1 MKRRNFITF
10 IGGAVAM
17 PVVARAQQNERIR
30 RIGVLSGS
38 AVDDQDNNVRLAAF
52 QQRLQ
57 QLGWTDRHN
66 VRIDY
71 RYAEGN
77 GDSYHKYAAEL
88 VTLAPDVIL
97 APGGALAPMLQATR
111 TVPIVFALASEPIG
125 DISRTA

>member
-30 RIGVLSGS
+30 RIGVLSGL
-38 AVDDQDNNVRLAAF
+38 AADDQDNNVRLAAF

-57 QLGWTDRHN
+57 QGWTDRHN

-77 GDSYHKYAAEL
+77 ADSYHKYAAEL

-111 TVPIVFALASEPIG
+111 TVPIVFALAY
-125 DISRTA
+125 SR

>member
-1 MKRRNFITF
+1 MKRRHFITF

-38 AVDDQDNNVRLAAF
+38 AADDQDNNVRLAAF

-66 VRIDY
+66 VRIDC
-71 RYAEGN
+71 RFAEGN
-77 GDSYHKYAAEL
+77 ADSYHKYAAEL
-88 VTLAPDVIL
+88 ITLAPDVIL
-97 APGGALAPMLQATR
+97 APAVLWRQC
-111 TVPIVFALASEPIG
+111 
-125 DISRTA
+125 SRPPARYRSCLRSPTADEVIE

>member
-17 PVVARAQQNERIR
+17 PVVARAQQNERMR

-38 AVDDQDNNVRLAAF
+38 AADDQDNNVRLAAF

-66 VRIDY
+66 VRIDC
-71 RYAEGN
+71 RFAEGN
-77 GDSYHKYAAEL
+77 ADSYHKYAAEL

-111 TVPIVFALASEPIG
+111 TVPIVFALAY
-125 DISRTA
+125 SR